1 MHCARLW
8 DALSSVFFHFP
19 RSVSHSI
26 FRSHAPPYIS
36 IPPFKHTYEHK
47 HAHRT
52 KNTKAQSRAHASS
65 LLLDFLPPA
74 SLFLHFAISFLRV
87 NFLSLFR
94 LQDLVKKIKKYLLS
108 SGSAITFAPGKFPFC
123 PLFSPRISR
132 TRSRSLF
139 PHSYYCYTR
148 PLSFVR

>member
-1 MHCARLW
+1 MHLALYFPFSALRLSFSLSLARS
-8 DALSSVFFHFP
+8 AIHF
-19 RSVSHSI
+19 R
-26 FRSHAPPYIS
+26 
-36 IPPFKHTYEHK
+36 PFEHTYEHK

-52 KNTKAQSRAHASS
+52 KNTKAHSRTHASP
-65 LLLDFLPPA
+65 LLLDFLLPA
-74 SLFLHFAISFLRV
+74 TLSLHFAISFLRV
-87 NFLSLFR
+87 NFLSLSR

-123 PLFSPRISR
+123 PLFSPRFSR
-132 TRSRSLF
+132 TPSRSLF